1 MRRAVSAFTREGDET
16 VVAACITVD
25 AKKAVRKHAELNVDV
40 DLSLDEMCHRGAV
53 PPRSGEEGL
62 EFVPDDF
69 VKERL
74 LGLVAFV
81 LDGEGSVGTR
91 AKRRGE
97 GPESCLLEGVQ
108 ASGLR
113 ACTGLLVS
121 HREATASSRSIC
133 EKVSNA
139 QDDFKMTWSE
149 SARHPKKAPG
159 QIPKHSANKKEP
171 TIRLER
177 TTPPSNR
184 ISSCFVFFICPM
196 LAPLIFSL
204 FPGAPHLARVG

>member
-1 MRRAVSAFTREGDET
+1 M
-16 VVAACITVD
+16 AACITVD
-25 AKKAVRKHAELNVDV
+25 VKKAVRKHAELNVDV
-40 DLSLDEMCHRGAV
+40 DLSLDEMCHGGAV

-121 HREATASSRSIC
+121 HRETTASSRSIC

-149 SARHPKKAPG
+149 SARHPKK
-159 QIPKHSANKKEP
+159 EP

-184 ISSCFVFFICPM
+184 ISSFFVFFVCPM
-196 LAPLIFSL
+196 VVPLISSV
-204 FPGAPHLARVG
+204 FPGAPHLARVE